1 MYVECEYRV
10 CLHCIQFVNTREQY
24 LFNWYTS
31 ARNLENFYILLSC
44 TDSST
49 IFKMALFIDKLM
61 TMAYQQYDTTHVY

>member
-1 MYVECEYRV
+1 MYIECEYHV
-10 CLHCIQFVNTREQY
+10 CFHCIQCVNTREQY

-31 ARNLENFYILLSC
+31 ARNLENVYILLSS

-49 IFKMALFIDKLM
+49 IFKMALIIDKLM